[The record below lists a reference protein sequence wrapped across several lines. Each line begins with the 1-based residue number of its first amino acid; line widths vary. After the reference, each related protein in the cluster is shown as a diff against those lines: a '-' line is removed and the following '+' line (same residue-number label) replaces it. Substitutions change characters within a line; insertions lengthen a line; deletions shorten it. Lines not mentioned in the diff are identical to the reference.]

1 MHLFFIDQFISLD
14 MMAPIMY
21 RLSKKKKIYLYSF
34 NKIQS
39 YKDTKIYKF
48 INNQKKIFIIEN
60 LTNIFSL
67 KFILL
72 IIIKILANFPFEKLN
87 KSVKFWKYIWLNYN
101 FVSKKK
107 LIQFIKKNKILSI
120 SIDESLEEKK
130 RYFLIEICKE
140 LNLPLIMNHGG
151 LYTIKAIKNDF
162 KKFEETSFFLSP
174 NKFPIYTYKLNQ
186 KYLKSGKYLQYGSPR
201 FDEAWLNII
210 KKLNDKKK
218 VDNKIKVAF
227 FVRPTSVSYTDT
239 LQILKNLSKI
249 NNLEVR
255 LNYKPRDVLPTK
267 YSKFNK
273 NDMQSSELIAWS
285 DLVLCYASS
294 IILEAVC
301 LNKPLIYLNYLKIDK
316 ETDISWFDNLKFV
329 KKAKNLNQSIELIKN
344 FTKKSNKYVVNGNN
358 KKIILKKFISNSKAK
373 GILEKYYTFYNKIS
387 I

>member
-21 RLSKKKKIYLYSF
+21 RLSKKKEIYLYNF
-34 NKIQS
+34 NKVQS
-39 YKDTKIYKF
+39 YNDTKIYKF
-48 INNQKKIFIIEN
+48 LENQKKILIIDS
-60 LTNIFSL
+60 LTDIFSL

-72 IIIKILANFPFEKLN
+72 ILIKLLATLPSKKLN

-107 LIQFIKKNKILSI
+107 LIQFLKKNKILSI

-130 RYFLIEICKE
+130 RLFLIEICKE
-140 LNLPLIMNHGG
+140 LDLPLIMNHGG
-151 LYTIKAIKNDF
+151 LYTIKAIKKDF
-162 KKFEETSFFLSP
+162 RKFKDVSFFLSP

-201 FDEAWLNII
+201 FDESWINII
-210 KKLNDKKK
+210 KKFNDKKK
-218 VDNKIKVAF
+218 NDNKIKIAF

-239 LQILKNLSKI
+239 LQILKKLNKI
-249 NNLEVR
+249 NNLDVR

-267 YSKFNK
+267 FSNFKK
-273 NDMQSSELIAWS
+273 NEMQSSELIAWS

-294 IILEAVC
+294 IMVEAVC
-301 LNKPLIYLNYLKIDK
+301 LDKPLIYLNYLKIDK
-316 ETDISWFDNLKFV
+316 ETDVSWFDDLKFV
-329 KKAKNLNQSIELIKN
+329 KKAKNLSQSIELIKN
-344 FTKKSNKYVVNGNN
+344 FTKKSNKYIVNTNN
-358 KKIILKKFISNSKAK
+358 KKIFLKKFISNSKAK

>member
-21 RLSKKKKIYLYSF
+21 RLSKKKEIYLYNF
-34 NKIQS
+34 NKVQS
-39 YKDTKIYKF
+39 YNDTKIYKF
-48 INNQKKIFIIEN
+48 LENQKKILIIDS
-60 LTNIFSL
+60 LTDIFSL

-72 IIIKILANFPFEKLN
+72 ILIKLLATLPSKKLN

-107 LIQFIKKNKILSI
+107 LIQFLKKNKILSI

-130 RYFLIEICKE
+130 RLFLIEICKE
-140 LNLPLIMNHGG
+140 LDLPLIMNHGG
-151 LYTIKAIKNDF
+151 LYTIKAIKKDF
-162 KKFEETSFFLSP
+162 RKFKDVSFFLSP

-201 FDEAWLNII
+201 FDEAWINII
-210 KKLNDKKK
+210 KKFNDKKK
-218 VDNKIKVAF
+218 NDNKIKIAF
-227 FVRPTSVSYTDT
+227 FVRPTSASYTDT
-239 LQILKNLSKI
+239 LQILKKLNKI
-249 NNLEVR
+249 NNLDVR

-267 YSKFNK
+267 FSNFKK
-273 NDMQSSELIAWS
+273 NEMQSSELIAWS

-294 IILEAVC
+294 IMVEAVC
-301 LNKPLIYLNYLKIDK
+301 LDKPLIYLNYLKIDK
-316 ETDISWFDNLKFV
+316 ETDVSWFDDLKFV
-329 KKAKNLNQSIELIKN
+329 KKAKNLSQSIELIKN
-344 FTKKSNKYVVNGNN
+344 FTKKSNKYIVNTNN
-358 KKIILKKFISNSKAK
+358 KKIFLKKFISNSKAK

>member
-21 RLSKKKKIYLYSF
+21 RLSKKKEIYLYNF
-34 NKIQS
+34 NKVQS
-39 YKDTKIYKF
+39 YNDTKIYKF
-48 INNQKKIFIIEN
+48 LENQKKILIIDS
-60 LTNIFSL
+60 LTDIFSL

-72 IIIKILANFPFEKLN
+72 ILIKLLATLPSKKLN

-107 LIQFIKKNKILSI
+107 LIQFLKKNKILSI

-130 RYFLIEICKE
+130 RLFLIEICKE
-140 LNLPLIMNHGG
+140 LDLPLIMNHGG
-151 LYTIKAIKNDF
+151 LYTIKAIKKDF
-162 KKFEETSFFLSP
+162 RKFKDVSFFLSP

-201 FDEAWLNII
+201 FDEAWINII
-210 KKLNDKKK
+210 KKFNDKKK
-218 VDNKIKVAF
+218 NDNKIKIAF

-239 LQILKNLSKI
+239 LQILKKLNKI
-249 NNLEVR
+249 NNLDVR

-267 YSKFNK
+267 FSNFKK
-273 NDMQSSELIAWS
+273 NEMQSSELIAWS

-294 IILEAVC
+294 IMVEAVC

-316 ETDISWFDNLKFV
+316 ETDVSWFDDLKFV
-329 KKAKNLNQSIELIKN
+329 KKAKNLSQSIELIKN
-344 FTKKSNKYVVNGNN
+344 FTKKSNKYIVNTNN
-358 KKIILKKFISNSKAK
+358 KKIFLKKFISNSKAK

>member
-21 RLSKKKKIYLYSF
+21 RLSKKKEIYLYNF
-34 NKIQS
+34 NKVQS
-39 YKDTKIYKF
+39 YNDTKIYKF
-48 INNQKKIFIIEN
+48 LENQKKILIIDS
-60 LTNIFSL
+60 LTDIFSL

-72 IIIKILANFPFEKLN
+72 ILIKLLATLPSKKLN

-107 LIQFIKKNKILSI
+107 LIQFLKKNKILSI

-130 RYFLIEICKE
+130 RLFLIEICKE
-140 LNLPLIMNHGG
+140 LDLPLIMNHGG
-151 LYTIKAIKNDF
+151 LYTIKAIKKDF
-162 KKFEETSFFLSP
+162 RKFKDVSFFLSP

-201 FDEAWLNII
+201 FDEAWINII
-210 KKLNDKKK
+210 KKFNDKKK
-218 VDNKIKVAF
+218 NDNKIKIAF

-239 LQILKNLSKI
+239 LQILKKLNKI
-249 NNLEVR
+249 NNLDVR

-267 YSKFNK
+267 FSNFKK
-273 NDMQSSELIAWS
+273 NEMQSSELIAWS

-294 IILEAVC
+294 IMVEAVC
-301 LNKPLIYLNYLKIDK
+301 LDKPLIYLNYLKIDK
-316 ETDISWFDNLKFV
+316 ETDVSWFDDLKFV
-329 KKAKNLNQSIELIKN
+329 KKAKNLSQSIDLIKN
-344 FTKKSNKYVVNGNN
+344 FTKKSNKYIVNTNN
-358 KKIILKKFISNSKAK
+358 KKIFLKKFISNSKAK

>member
-21 RLSKKKKIYLYSF
+21 RLSKKKEIYLYNF
-34 NKIQS
+34 NKVQS
-39 YKDTKIYKF
+39 YNDTKIYKF
-48 INNQKKIFIIEN
+48 LENQKKILIIDS
-60 LTNIFSL
+60 LTDIFSL

-72 IIIKILANFPFEKLN
+72 ILIKLLATLPSKKLN

-107 LIQFIKKNKILSI
+107 LIQFVKKNKILSI

-130 RYFLIEICKE
+130 RLFLIEICKE
-140 LNLPLIMNHGG
+140 LDLPLIMNHGG
-151 LYTIKAIKNDF
+151 LYTIKAIKKDF
-162 KKFEETSFFLSP
+162 RKFKDVSFFLSP

-201 FDEAWLNII
+201 FDEAWINII
-210 KKLNDKKK
+210 KKFNDKKK
-218 VDNKIKVAF
+218 NDNKIKIAF
-227 FVRPTSVSYTDT
+227 FVRPTSASYTDT
-239 LQILKNLSKI
+239 LQILKKLNKI
-249 NNLEVR
+249 NNLDVR

-267 YSKFNK
+267 FSNFKK
-273 NDMQSSELIAWS
+273 NEMQSSELIAWS

-294 IILEAVC
+294 IMVEAVC
-301 LNKPLIYLNYLKIDK
+301 LDKPLIYLNYLKIDK
-316 ETDISWFDNLKFV
+316 ETDVSWFDDLKFV
-329 KKAKNLNQSIELIKN
+329 KKAKNLSQSIELIKN
-344 FTKKSNKYVVNGNN
+344 FTKKSNKYIVNTNN
-358 KKIILKKFISNSKAK
+358 KKIFLKKFISNSKAK